1 MAKQRQVLDFCDCG
15 KCYKV
20 IRRLNA
26 DGNQYHIYHLYRDWD
41 ADGRPKD
48 HKKLVVS
55 YANMASCFAWFLQN
69 NIGY

>member
-1 MAKQRQVLDFCDCG
+1 MAQSKQVMSFCDFG

-20 IRRLNA
+20 IRRLDK
-26 DGNQYHIYHLYRDWD
+26 DGNVYHIYHLYRDWG

-48 HKKLVVS
+48 HKKLMAS
-55 YANMASCFAWFLQN
+55 YADLASCFYWFLQN